1 MTALRRLLAIARRP
15 VGDEA
20 RRLLAANWAALA
32 PALRVPQQ
40 MYGRQGNGCGATIGA
55 MPRCD
60 FACRGCYLNAEANRI
75 PAEPVE
81 AIKAQ
86 MRRLRPVLGHAG
98 NLQLTDGEVTLRPVE
113 EVVELLRYARS
124 LDLIP
129 MLMTHGDSFRRRPGL
144 LERLMVEGGLTEV
157 SIHVDTTQRG
167 RQGERWRRATTEAE
181 LNPLREEF
189 AAMIRAAQ
197 RTTGRPLRA
206 ATTMTVT
213 RDNLAG
219 VPDVVRW
226 VARHA
231 DAFRL
236 ISFQPI
242 AQVGR
247 TEDGLGGGVDV
258 EALWDAV
265 AEGLGVAGG
274 APRMAE
280 LGVWFGHRACNR
292 MVNGVVV
299 ARPDGATAFHALR
312 DAANPVDVR
321 IVDGFLARFGG
332 ISFRLDDAWTRLARL
347 AGVVRAAPRFVLG
360 NLLPY
365 AAHWLR
371 RVGDGGA
378 ARGAWRLATGRATAT
393 PLVLVSHHF
402 MSRDELDTPLGR
414 ERLAHCV
421 FHVPVDGELVSM
433 CEVNA
438 LGVRERYYAQLARR
452 APVVAGAP
460 APATAPAADHH
471 AHPA

>member
-1 MTALRRLLAIARRP
+1 MTRLRTLAAIVRHP

-20 RRLLAANWAALA
+20 RRLLAANWASLD

-40 MYGRQGNGCGATIGA
+40 MFGRQGNGCGATIGA

-81 AIKAQ
+81 AIEAQ

-113 EVVELLRYARS
+113 EVIRLLRTARS

-129 MLMTHGDSFRRRPGL
+129 MLMTHGDAFRRRPGL
-144 LERLMVEGGLTEV
+144 LERLVVEGGLTEV

-167 RQGERWRRATTEAE
+167 RHGDRWRRAATEAE
-181 LNPLREEF
+181 LNPLRAEF
-189 AAMIRAAQ
+189 AAMIRDVRRA
-197 RTTGRPLRA
+197 TGRPLRA

-274 APRMAE
+274 AARMAE

-299 ARPDGATAFHALR
+299 ARRDGAAAYHALR
-312 DAANPVDVR
+312 DAREPRDVR
-321 IVDGFLARFGG
+321 VVDGFLARFGG
-332 ISFRLDDAWTRLARL
+332 ISFRLDGAAARLARM
-347 AGVVRAAPRFVLG
+347 AGVVRAAPRFVLA

-371 RVGDGGA
+371 RIGEGRA
-378 ARGAWRLATGRATAT
+378 LRGAWRLATRRTTAT

-402 MSRDELDTPLGR
+402 MSHAELETPLGR

-421 FHVPVDGELVSM
+421 FHVPIDGELVSM

-438 LGVRERYYAQLARR
+438 LGVRERYYARLARR
-452 APVVAGAP
+452 GLSSAGVDAPGAGAP
-460 APATAPAADHH
+460 APTKTSA
-471 AHPA
+471 